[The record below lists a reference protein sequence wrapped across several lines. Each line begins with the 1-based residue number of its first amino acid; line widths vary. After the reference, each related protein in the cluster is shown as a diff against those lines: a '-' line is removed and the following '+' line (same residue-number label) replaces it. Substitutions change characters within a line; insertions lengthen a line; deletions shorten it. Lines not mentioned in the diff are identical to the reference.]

1 MEVYKKIIKKDYK
14 YRIISR
20 HVDRYNLVEYS
31 M

>member
-20 HVDRYNLVEYS
+20 NVDRYNLVEYS